1 MRRGR
6 RGGEEE
12 GRGGERWGGKGG
24 ERWGGWG
31 EKLAYG
37 GRSWRMVGGIE
48 LLRRLHSLRVP
59 HKAVEIGA
67 QATVGPAEERIYD
80 IVAMVCLA
88 ECLYVLV
95 SVCVGVC
102 VHVYVGVC

>member
-1 MRRGR
+1 MGR
-6 RGGEEE
+6 EVE
-12 GRGGERWGGKGG
+12 GER
-24 ERWGGWG
+24 
-31 EKLAYG
+31 
-37 GRSWRMVGGIE
+37 SWHMVGGIE

-59 HKAVEIGA
+59 HKAVETGA

-80 IVAMVCLA
+80 IVAVVCLA

-102 VHVYVGVC
+102 VIVVLVCVHVCVYLVY